1 MVNTKIKLIT
11 LFVAEDGRA
20 VYRQQKK
27 KKKRP
32 GADYGSDHQLL
43 IAKSRL
49 KLKKMGEITRP
60 ARHHQIPIEY
70 AVEVMNRPKGLDLV
84 NSVLEELWT
93 EVRNIVQGSEQNH
106 PKEKEKWKGK
116 VVAWGGFTSS

>member
-1 MVNTKIKLIT
+1 
-11 LFVAEDGRA
+11 
-20 VYRQQKK
+20 
-27 KKKRP
+27 
-32 GADYGSDHQLL
+32 
-43 IAKSRL
+43 
-49 KLKKMGEITRP
+49 MGEITRP